1 MPRCGARFDGLTMPE
16 QNTEL
21 AAKFA
26 KLGALIRKG
35 IAKRYPVRSKSL
47 ETVRQTV
54 REEWQREQAVKR
66 SKPPI
71 TRAKTR
77 DRKPPEPER

>member
-1 MPRCGARFDGLTMPE
+1 MPE
-16 QNTEL
+16 QSTDA
-21 AAKFA
+21 AAKLK
-26 KLGALIRKG
+26 KLGERIRAG
-35 IAKRYPVRSKSL
+35 IAKRHPIADKSL
-47 ETVRQTV
+47 DIVRQTV
-54 REEWQREQAVKR
+54 REEWQREQTAKR

>member
-1 MPRCGARFDGLTMPE
+1 MPE
-16 QNTEL
+16 KITAA
-21 AAKFA
+21 AAKLK
-26 KLGALIRKG
+26 KLGERIRDG
-35 IAKRYPVRSKSL
+35 IAKRHPIATKTL
-47 ETVRQTV
+47 DIVRQTV
-54 REEWQREQAVKR
+54 REEWQREQTAKR